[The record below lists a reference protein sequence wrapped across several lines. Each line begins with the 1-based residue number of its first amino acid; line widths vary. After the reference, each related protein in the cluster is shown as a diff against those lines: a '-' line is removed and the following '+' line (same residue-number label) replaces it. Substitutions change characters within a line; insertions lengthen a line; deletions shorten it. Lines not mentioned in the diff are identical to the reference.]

1 MYSDQRVRVCVRN
14 IFVYINVLPRS
25 FFCRPVE
32 TRASSN
38 VDSSWFVCRDDS
50 EKQMHE
56 EGQVGKSHGNDD
68 PVTEPTEIV
77 TNCHP
82 SNMAVSKFAHEP
94 YCWCGRTRSHEQC
107 RHSLSKI
114 QFQNP
119 KYVRIVFMSKV
130 HLCLFLYTYVC
141 ETDFEL
147 IVISI
152 CFK

>member
-1 MYSDQRVRVCVRN
+1 
-14 IFVYINVLPRS
+14 
-25 FFCRPVE
+25 
-32 TRASSN
+32 
-38 VDSSWFVCRDDS
+38 
-50 EKQMHE
+50 MHE

-94 YCWCGRTRSHEQC
+94 YRCCGRTRSHEQC

-119 KYVRIVFMSKV
+119 KYVTECIYVHGPPMYRVFATAVEMN
-130 HLCLFLYTYVC
+130 
-141 ETDFEL
+141 FEL